1 MPDYLIEFLLDL
13 FTPLAI
19 VLGTWIA
26 AEVGLWLRAHVSHT
40 QTREALERATA
51 AAGAAVGEVAQVY
64 VSALR
69 KSASDGK
76 LTPAEAGEAQARAL
90 AAARDYLGPK
100 GVALLRSALGSDDQA
115 IDRWLVALI
124 EERIAATKGGKS

>member
-19 VLGTWIA
+19 VLGTWLA

-69 KSASDGK
+69 KGASDGK

-124 EERIAATKGGKS
+124 EERVAATKGGQS